1 MIETAARWSFLF
13 SPVRWIGPTGFRARR
28 GPMRGSGGI
37 RHSLTT
43 RRRVA
48 TSAQPGLRALIGLV
62 RNNNL
67 NRRAVALP
75 YRSRKVPPLS
85 TTRDTSFPSFIAF
98 ATIPSAV
105 DLRSRTWVYPAFSS
119 FQISSCSAALTCEE
133 PVVLWSVG
141 GRVDGVVLG
150 CASAGNVIAR
160 KEATVQAANRL
171 LMMHS
176 PEYARAW
183 DGSALSTHARQGGSS
198 YRRFCSCD
206 RSAFQAKTRAV
217 DTNFPQDHQCHAAN
231 AAHRQSHSF
240 RIGSPF
246 VS

>member
-1 MIETAARWSFLF
+1 MT
-13 SPVRWIGPTGFRARR
+13 RAV
-28 GPMRGSGGI
+28 SG
-37 RHSLTT
+37 RC
-43 RRRVA
+43 
-48 TSAQPGLRALIGLV
+48 LV

-67 NRRAVALP
+67 NRGAVALP
-75 YRSRKVPPLS
+75 YRSRKVPLLS

-119 FQISSCSAALTCEE
+119 FQINSCSAALTCEE

-160 KEATVQAANRL
+160 KQATVQAANRQ

-176 PEYARAW
+176 PSMPGPGWLRTINPRSAGWFQRMWSCHSGCHLVCLVRSASNGLHRAIRSW
-183 DGSALSTHARQGGSS
+183 PLQRFRLIPRRAHPDVAQGSS
-198 YRRFCSCD
+198 TKHRLALPLPVRPILSGP
-206 RSAFQAKTRAV
+206 RAV
-217 DTNFPQDHQCHAAN
+217 Y
-231 AAHRQSHSF
+231 
-240 RIGSPF
+240 
-246 VS
+246 